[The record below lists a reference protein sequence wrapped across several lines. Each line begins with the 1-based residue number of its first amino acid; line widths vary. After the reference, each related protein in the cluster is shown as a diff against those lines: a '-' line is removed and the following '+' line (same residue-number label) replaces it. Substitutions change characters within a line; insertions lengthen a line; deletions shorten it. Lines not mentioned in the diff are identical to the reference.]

1 MKRNWRAL
9 NKELFAPMR
18 RASRDYGL
26 IQEGDRIC
34 VGLSGGKDST
44 LLLYSLAVLQRTLPV
59 DFQVKAMSVDMGW
72 ENDYSGH
79 KRLCAELNIPFDI
92 VETNIGPI
100 VFEERKEKNPCS
112 LCARMR
118 RGAVN
123 NWAAE
128 NDCNKVALGHHLDD
142 VIETLLMSLFYE
154 GRLHTFAP
162 YAYLSRAD
170 VTVIRPL
177 IFVKEADIRWAVKKL
192 DLPVMHNACPADGFT
207 QRSKEKEL
215 ISSLSKENPGLRD
228 RMMHAVT
235 AGLWTDHLT
244 MP

>member
-79 KRLCAELNIPFDI
+79 KRLCAELDIPFD
-92 VETNIGPI
+92 
-100 VFEERKEKNPCS
+100 
-112 LCARMR
+112 
-118 RGAVN
+118 
-123 NWAAE
+123 
-128 NDCNKVALGHHLDD
+128 
-142 VIETLLMSLFYE
+142 
-154 GRLHTFAP
+154 
-162 YAYLSRAD
+162 
-170 VTVIRPL
+170 
-177 IFVKEADIRWAVKKL
+177 
-192 DLPVMHNACPADGFT
+192 
-207 QRSKEKEL
+207 
-215 ISSLSKENPGLRD
+215 
-228 RMMHAVT
+228 
-235 AGLWTDHLT
+235 
-244 MP
+244 